1 MTFPRNE
8 AMIQNLIF
16 STKCSP
22 KSSTSSQIHLIRGF
36 CAVFAGVSS
45 QLADV
50 MTQNDHGYTWL
61 CMVVHGSTWLYR
73 AIPMIYPWY
82 PWISTFLHP
91 DVAHRYSPCG
101 TEGSSMATGH
111 ETSSATSGGE
121 LKKKWKACMSSMWI
135 LDEDTTTG
143 FIFSYVCCIHM
154 ISHDIYIYNT
164 QKEWYT

>member
-22 KSSTSSQIHLIRGF
+22 KSSTSSQIRLIRGF
-36 CAVFAGVSS
+36 CAVFAEVSS

-61 CMVVHGSTWLYR
+61 CMVVHGSTWLYQ

-121 LKKKWKACMSSMWI
+121 LKKMEGMHVIYVNSGWRYNYW
-135 LDEDTTTG
+135 
-143 FIFSYVCCIHM
+143 FHIFYVCCIHM
-154 ISHDIYIYNT
+154 ISHDIYI
-164 QKEWYT
+164 